1 MGCCGSQYIDIELEN
16 AKNLDEVIRVMK
28 KRSEELIKERD
39 EISAHLKD
47 PKNEVTF
54 ARIDDLTQE
63 DLERR
68 IPYLDKL
75 HEAYEDVIQ
84 TMESVDLPVDETK
97 GHLINIMSNHF
108 ISYDLTEKYRNDVAK
123 FKQFAF
129 ENEKR
134 LTEGFTKPL
143 HSEN

>member
-1 MGCCGSQYIDIELEN
+1 M
-16 AKNLDEVIRVMK
+16 
-28 KRSEELIKERD
+28 
-39 EISAHLKD
+39 
-47 PKNEVTF
+47 
-54 ARIDDLTQE
+54 TQE

-68 IPYLDKL
+68 VPYLEKL

-97 GHLINIMSNHF
+97 EHLFNIMNNHF

-143 HSEN
+143 HNDS

>member
-1 MGCCGSQYIDIELEN
+1 MGCCGSQYTDVELEN
-16 AKNLDEVIRVMK
+16 AKNLDEVIKVMK

-68 IPYLDKL
+68 IPYLNKL

-97 GHLINIMSNHF
+97 EHLFNIMNNHF

-143 HSEN
+143 HSES

>member
-1 MGCCGSQYIDIELEN
+1 MGCCGSQYTDMELEN
-16 AKNLDEVIRVMK
+16 AETLIEVIAVMK
-28 KRSEELIKERD
+28 KRSEDLIKEKE
-39 EISAHLKD
+39 EIKAHLEDPSKD
-47 PKNEVTF
+47 VTF

-68 IPYLDKL
+68 VPYLEKL

-84 TMESVDLPVDETK
+84 TMESVDLPVEETK
-97 GHLINIMSNHF
+97 KYLIDIMNNHL
-108 ISYDLTEKYRNDVAK
+108 ISYDLSEKYRNDVAK

-143 HSEN
+143 HTDH

>member
-1 MGCCGSQYIDIELEN
+1 MGCCGSQYTDVELEN
-16 AKNLDEVIRVMK
+16 AKNLDEVIKVMK

-68 IPYLDKL
+68 IPYLNKL

-84 TMESVDLPVDETK
+84 TMERVELPFNETRE
-97 GHLINIMSNHF
+97 HLYNIIENYL
-108 ISYDLTEKYRNDVAK
+108 ISYDLSEKYRNDVAN

-129 ENEKR
+129 KNER
-134 LTEGFTKPL
+134 LQTEEYKHYTQ
-143 HSEN
+143 